1 MNAVIYA
8 KFPLTI
14 WHFWHAFYVE
24 RATHERLLRQL
35 ATLFWPAVEMQDGG
49 VWGYVMAYHVG

>member
-1 MNAVIYA
+1 MQNFHLPSGV
-8 KFPLTI
+8 LSMLRVT
-14 WHFWHAFYVE
+14 
-24 RATHERLLRQL
+24 RERLLRQL